1 MVSLHE
7 WLLNSRSP
15 LIRIVRQE
23 VLKQMPSN
31 DSSLSRLCVVVALRL
46 CLVFFLN
53 MWLIAQFMLLDGQ
66 IALPIG
72 TFTVCGDTGGA
83 YFGYLPPQPLIGLNP
98 ELRLID
104 YSSTQALVNVRD
116 SLERKHRSILQLPGL
131 RVWRS
136 ILSLAH
142 YDRIV
147 VYVGYYVLLFTILMA
162 DVAIHRRTFKFLVQ
176 RLVARV
182 ATSGEQCDARRVAVV
197 RS

>member
-1 MVSLHE
+1 MKAKSFGGRPVTAV
-7 WLLNSRSP
+7 
-15 LIRIVRQE
+15 VRQE
-23 VLKQMPSN
+23 ILKQMPSN
-31 DSSLSRLCVVVALRL
+31 DSSLSRRCVVVALRL

-72 TFTVCGDTGGA
+72 TFTVCGDPGGA
-83 YFGYLPPQPLIGLNP
+83 YFGYLPPQPLIGCTP

-142 YDRIV
+142 FDRIV

-162 DVAIHRRTFKFLVQ
+162 DVAIHRRTFKVLVQ
-176 RLVARV
+176 RLAARV